1 MRRRQ
6 LYEAR
11 ERELMEEQKK
21 MAIKVPNSNIISK
34 SAPQGDKEKY
44 EMFAPYEKDIVKPN
58 GTPYRK
64 KGSKPGAGA
73 PNPTEKKNKY

>member
-11 ERELMEEQKK
+11 ERELMEEQNK
-21 MAIKVPNSNIISK
+21 MAIKVPNSNMISK
-34 SAPQGDKEKY
+34 TSPAGDKEKY
-44 EMFAPYEKDIVKPN
+44 EMFAPNPKDIVKPN

-64 KGSKPGAGA
+64 RGSKPGAGA

>member
-21 MAIKVPNSNIISK
+21 MATKVPNSNMISN
-34 SAPQGDKEKY
+34 SAPAGDKEKY
-44 EMFAPYEKDIVKPN
+44 AMFAPYEKDIVKPN
-58 GTPYRK
+58 ASPYRK

-73 PNPTEKKNKY
+73 ANPTAKKNKY